1 MKRNNPL
8 IIGTFILTLTGIIS
22 RIIGFFYRIY
32 LSRLFGEEGMGVYQL
47 LSPVLSLSFALT
59 AAGMQTAISKYVAE
73 VSFDKS
79 GKVSRRILLTGSF
92 ISFVFSVVCTYFLYH
107 FSETIATRLLLEERT
122 ASMIR
127 IIAFSVPL
135 SAIHACVNGYFY
147 GMKKTA
153 LPAVTQLLEQVCRV
167 GCVYFAHLNAL
178 KYHTYPTINVAVI
191 GLVVGEFFAVIV
203 CIAAAWLKFFRLE
216 RFPHADTGSA
226 FATPQGTARLLLG
239 MAVPLS
245 LNRIVINLLQ
255 SVEAVQIP
263 NRLLAYGYDTA
274 SALSIYG
281 VLTGM
286 ALPLILFPGALTNSV
301 SVLLLPVV
309 SEADASGN
317 QALIK
322 KAVAKTIRYCSI
334 LGFSFMLIFL
344 LFGRLAGQF
353 LFHSNLAGH
362 FIMTLSFICP
372 FLYLNTT
379 LSSIMHGLGK
389 AGTVFFIN
397 AASLLIRLAFVFYA
411 VPHLAITGYL
421 YGLLASQI
429 FDTAA
434 LLFFLIVKRKN
445 KYCRP

>member
-1 MKRNNPL
+1 MKRNHPL

-59 AAGMQTAISKYVAE
+59 AAGIQTAISKYVAE
-73 VSFDKS
+73 VSFDKN
-79 GKVSRRILLTGSF
+79 GKASRKILLTGSA
-92 ISFVFSVVCTYFLYH
+92 ISFVLSLICTYVLYH
-107 FSETIATRLLLEERT
+107 FSEAIAVNLLLEERT

-127 IIAFSVPL
+127 IISFSVPL
-135 SAIHACVNGYFY
+135 SAIHACINGYFY

-153 LPAVTQLLEQVCRV
+153 LPASTQLLEQVCRV
-167 GCVYFAHLNAL
+167 GCVYLAHLNAM
-178 KYHTYPTINVAVI
+178 KYNTYPTINVAVI
-191 GLVVGEFFAVIV
+191 GLVVGEFFAMVV
-203 CIAAAWLKFFRLE
+203 CIAAAWLKCCQSA
-216 RFPHADTGSA
+216 RFPETDTGPA
-226 FATPQGTARLLLG
+226 FATYQSTARLLLG
-239 MAVPLS
+239 MAIPLS

-255 SVEAVQIP
+255 SIEAVYIP
-263 NRLLAYGYDTA
+263 NRLLSYGYDTA
-274 SALSIYG
+274 SALSVYG

-309 SEADASGN
+309 SEAEASGN
-317 QALIK
+317 QNLIK
-322 KAVAKTIRYCSI
+322 KAVGKTIRYCSL
-334 LGFSFMLIFL
+334 LGFSCMLVFL
-344 LFGRLAGQF
+344 LFGRLAGQL
-353 LFHSNLAGH
+353 LFDSELAGH

-397 AASLLIRLAFVFYA
+397 ASSLLIRLGFVFYA
-411 VPHLAITGYL
+411 IPYLGITGYL

-434 LLFFLIVKRKN
+434 LLFFLIIKRK
-445 KYCRP
+445 K

>member
-8 IIGTFILTLTGIIS
+8 IIGTFILTLTGFIS

-47 LSPVLSLSFALT
+47 LSPVLSLSFAIT

-79 GKVSRRILLTGSF
+79 GKASRHILLTGSTLSLVVSF
-92 ISFVFSVVCTYFLYH
+92 ICTYVLYH
-107 FSETIATRLLLEERT
+107 FSEPIAAHLLLEERT

-127 IIAFSVPL
+127 IFSFSVPL

-153 LPAVTQLLEQVCRV
+153 IPALTQLLEQVCRV
-167 GCVYFAHLNAL
+167 GSVYLAHLIAL
-178 KYHTYPTINVAVI
+178 KYGTQPTINVAVL
-191 GLVVGEFFAVIV
+191 GLVVGEFLAVIV
-203 CIAAAWLKFFRLE
+203 CIVTAFIKCRHLE
-216 RFPHADTGSA
+216 KFPHTDAGPA
-226 FATPQGTARLLLG
+226 FQNYQSTARLLLG
-239 MAVPLS
+239 MSIPLI

-263 NRLLAYGYDTA
+263 NRLLAYGYDTS

-286 ALPLILFPGALTNSV
+286 AMPLIFFPGALTNSI
-301 SVLLLPVV
+301 SVLLLPIV
-309 SEADASGN
+309 SEANATGN
-317 QALIK
+317 KTLIR
-322 KAVAKTIRYCSI
+322 KAITKTIRYCSL
-334 LGFSFMLIFL
+334 LGFSCMLVFL
-344 LFGRLAGQF
+344 LFGKLVGLL
-353 LFHSNLAGH
+353 LFHSDLAGH

-379 LSSIMHGLGK
+379 LSSIMHGLGNV
-389 AGTVFFIN
+389 GTVFFIN
-397 AASLLIRLAFVFYA
+397 VGSLLIRLGFVFFLI
-411 VPHLAITGYL
+411 PHLGITGYL

-429 FDTAA
+429 FSTATF
-434 LLFFLIVKRKN
+434 LLFLIVKHRK
-445 KYCRP
+445 